1 MEEEERYAEHVSVR
15 LYVKK
20 LAKPCVVIDA
30 VAKRFSQSSLRRGF
44 FFYKKETRI
53 LLYRDLRTFLI
64 ASLNIHIENGMG
76 TRAISLTIEP
86 K

>member
-44 FFYKKETRI
+44 FFIKRKHVYSCTGIYELSS
-53 LLYRDLRTFLI
+53 LLR
-64 ASLNIHIENGMG
+64 
-76 TRAISLTIEP
+76 
-86 K
+86 